1 MEIRMK
7 ISDEVTVG
15 AQPDGTEIADLA
27 SDGFKTVINF
37 RKSGEED
44 QPLSPDE
51 EEKLV
56 RAAGMEYVNLPV
68 DMDAMGPE
76 AVDAFREKFSQLSKP
91 VFAHCEKGNRA
102 GAMVMM
108 HTAIANGMSG
118 DQTLAQAEQ
127 MGFECDVP
135 ELKQFV
141 KSYVDSHQS

>member
-1 MEIRMK
+1 MEASMK
-7 ISDEVTVG
+7 ISEEVTVG
-15 AQPDGTEIADLA
+15 AQPAVDQIADLA
-27 SDGFKTVINF
+27 AEGFKTVINF

-44 QPLSPDE
+44 QPLSPEE

-56 RAAGMEYVNLPV
+56 RAAGMDYVHMPV
-68 DMDAMGPE
+68 AMDSMGPE
-76 AVDAFREKFSQLSKP
+76 AVDRFREQFAQLPKP
-91 VFAHCEKGNRA
+91 VFAHCEKGKRA

-127 MGFECDVP
+127 MGFDCDVP

-141 KSYVDSHQS
+141 KSYVDSQQS